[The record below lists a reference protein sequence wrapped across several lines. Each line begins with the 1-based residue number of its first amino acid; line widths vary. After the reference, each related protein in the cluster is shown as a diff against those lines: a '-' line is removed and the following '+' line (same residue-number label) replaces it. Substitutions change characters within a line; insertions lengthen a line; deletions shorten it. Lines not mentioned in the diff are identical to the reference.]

1 MKTNVVYTSKVF
13 GVSEKNR
20 TVKCVLTYEVN
31 LDKIP
36 GMSVMMELDDVRDY
50 LDSLLC
56 EKSASI
62 SDIDSYWRMSEN
74 GVLSF
79 KTEGF
84 ATCSPSDEFDEE
96 LGKKIALTRAQRN
109 AFNRMAIMYSNL
121 YDIVYNALCERL
133 GGLEFGCAEAFAKC
147 SEHIEE
153 LCNSVNK

>member
-13 GVSEKNR
+13 GVSEKNK

-36 GMSVMMELDDVRDY
+36 GMSIMMELDDVRDY
-50 LDSLLC
+50 LDTLLC
-56 EKSASI
+56 EKSAYI
-62 SDIDSYWRMSEN
+62 SDFDSCLRVSEN

-84 ATCSPSDEFDEE
+84 AACSPSDEFDEE
-96 LGKKIALTRAQRN
+96 LGKKIALTRAQRK
-109 AFNRMAIMYSNL
+109 AFDKMASMYSNL
-121 YDIVYNALCERL
+121 FDIVYSSLCERL
-133 GGLEFGCAEAFAKC
+133 GGLEIGCAEAFAKC
-147 SEHIEE
+147 GEHIEE

>member
-13 GVSEKNR
+13 GVSEKNK

-36 GMSVMMELDDVRDY
+36 GMSVMMELNDVRDY

-62 SDIDSYWRMSEN
+62 SDIDSYWRVSEN

-79 KTEGF
+79 KAEGF
-84 ATCSPSDEFDEE
+84 AACSPSDEFDEE
-96 LGKKIALTRAQRN
+96 LGKKIALTRAQRK
-109 AFNRMAIMYSNL
+109 AFDKMAVMYSTL

-133 GGLEFGCAEAFAKC
+133 DGLEFGCTEAFAKC